1 MHLYRCMSPVPALR
15 EAAILLFVFPTL
27 YAKDRA
33 KSRQRLHTITI
44 MEMILFGFAI
54 IFLSNVVAQ
63 PTYPLNIVG
72 LDGGPGPFLIDETV
86 NISWAGG
93 PGSVLPEYSDL

>member
-1 MHLYRCMSPVPALR
+1 
-15 EAAILLFVFPTL
+15 
-27 YAKDRA
+27 
-33 KSRQRLHTITI
+33 